1 MNGVEWVPAAN
12 PERKTAMMT
21 NSEFFKAA
29 HTIARETRANF
40 ETYRMAFSAALKGLY
55 AMEKK
60 GNRWEI
66 AFNAAFEAAKKDADK
81 LQIDEVARHEYVC
94 SNVRTRLNI
103 VSCFDL
109 AKVKERMAWDP
120 EMTKDTAIYSVMM
133 MAKRLESML
142 EGKSREN
149 ASPRVTARFNALDE
163 MKVFLN
169 EMCA

>member
-1 MNGVEWVPAAN
+1 
-12 PERKTAMMT
+12 MMS

-29 HTIARETRANF
+29 HKVARETRANF

-60 GNRWEI
+60 ENRWEI
-66 AFNAAFEAAKKDADK
+66 AFKAAFEAAEKDADT
-81 LQIDEVARHEYVC
+81 LQIEEGSRADYVS
-94 SNVRTRLNI
+94 SNLRTRLNI
-103 VSCFDL
+103 VSHFDL
-109 AKVKERMAWDP
+109 AKVKDRMTWDP
-120 EMTKDTAIYSVMM
+120 EMTKDAAIYSVMM

-163 MKVFLN
+163 MKAFLN
-169 EMCA
+169 DMCA